1 MSSLTMS
8 NLLPWIVWGKPKISM
23 KGEFG
28 NTEYSIGAWGF
39 AGEMLCFKRIQ
50 QAGLSGAIS
59 VDSPPIPNPTTTH
72 IHTLHRSSC
81 RGSIAAA
88 DNRVHIREAVSN
100 VVRRSNSKMKYLL
113 DSNPSIASYQLW
125 PRTSYSTT
133 RMGIESEFFIL
144 WNKRKNTIQEYHEE

>member
-8 NLLPWIVWGKPKISM
+8 NLLPWAVLGKPKISM

-39 AGEMLCFKRIQ
+39 AGEMLCFKRTQ

-59 VDSPPIPNPTTTH
+59 VDSPPIPNLQTHTYTHSIVPTVESVQQLQITE
-72 IHTLHRSSC
+72 
-81 RGSIAAA
+81 
-88 DNRVHIREAVSN
+88 VHVREAVSN
-100 VVRRSNSKMKYLL
+100 VVRRSNFKMKNLL

-125 PRTSYSTT
+125 PWTSYSTT
-133 RMGIESEFFIL
+133 RMGIEPELFIL